1 MHGRLGQ
8 ICAHF
13 HWTFDYL
20 LWKIDWRIVQRML
33 IDASNYETDDD
44 KKKNDGI
51 ALTEQTSEDFIR
63 SLDIYK

>member
-1 MHGRLGQ
+1 
-8 ICAHF
+8 
-13 HWTFDYL
+13 
-20 LWKIDWRIVQRML
+20 ML

-51 ALTEQTSEDFIR
+51 TLTEQTSEDFIR

>member
-1 MHGRLGQ
+1 MGQ
-8 ICAHF
+8 ICSHF

-20 LWKIDWRIVQRML
+20 LWEIDWRIVQRML
-33 IDASNYETDDD
+33 IDASNYETDDE

-51 ALTEQTSEDFIR
+51 TLTEQTSEDFIR